1 MKHYHTLQAL
11 LWATALLVC
20 CLTCSAGADPLTLRE
35 AKSTFTNGTEV
46 TFNGLSVTATFP
58 GCVYVEQ
65 SDRGQGIRVNTAKS
79 FAEGAVV
86 NVSGTIETDLSTDER
101 YIAAYAN
108 YPQATEG
115 KLVLKP
121 LGLVGKAFTG
131 GDSGRV
137 KGIAGDENLNNVG
150 LLLTTWGPVSAFDD
164 PENPVG
170 WFKISDPGGPEIKVV
185 VPSGTGID
193 AKWEYVFV
201 TGICSAEKVG
211 GQMTR
216 VLKVRHRSD
225 IVPRWQWVENRVKA
239 MTLDE
244 KVGQLFQV
252 RFDDDVFT
260 TAMRQTIQNQ
270 HIGGVIYFQYNGNL
284 DDPVRSAN
292 FSNALQAAAVG
303 PSGTDIP
310 LLISM
315 DQEGGRVTRI
325 TGGADFPGNMALGA
339 SRSAAMAYL
348 AGSVFGEEVKAVG
361 GNMDLAPVLD
371 VNNNPANPVIG
382 VRSFGEQPSLASE
395 MGLAYTRGLHSAGI
409 IATGKHFPGHGD
421 TAVDSHSG
429 LPIVTYDFET
439 LDTIHGKPFRDAVEG
454 GLDAIMSAHIV
465 VTCLDATRPA
475 TLSPE
480 VMQVYLRGNLKF
492 DGVVMTDSM
501 GMAGITSGYTV
512 AEASVMA
519 IQAGVDLLSLSPDLT
534 TAISAIKSAVLGGQ
548 ISQSRLDE
556 AVTRIL
562 TLKYRCGLFTNPY
575 VDANAADDIV
585 GSTDHWNAELS
596 AARAGITL
604 VKNTSSFLPLN
615 LTSGQKILLVTVEA
629 AETTTDA
636 STRFASR
643 ISAKH
648 SNLQS
653 LALVVNPTPGQRTPV
668 KDAAASAYVVI
679 IGTSRA
685 QLESNAGQAALVNE
699 LLAMGKPVVVVGLRE
714 PYELASFPGVKAY
727 VAAYNYRNCGFQAA
741 ADVLFGDVNPSG
753 LLPVSIPGLYSFGH
767 GLSY

>member
-1 MKHYHTLQAL
+1 
-11 LWATALLVC
+11 
-20 CLTCSAGADPLTLRE
+20 
-35 AKSTFTNGTEV
+35 
-46 TFNGLSVTATFP
+46 
-58 GCVYVEQ
+58 
-65 SDRGQGIRVNTAKS
+65 
-79 FAEGAVV
+79 
-86 NVSGTIETDLSTDER
+86 
-101 YIAAYAN
+101 
-108 YPQATEG
+108 
-115 KLVLKP
+115 
-121 LGLVGKAFTG
+121 
-131 GDSGRV
+131 
-137 KGIAGDENLNNVG
+137 
-150 LLLTTWGPVSAFDD
+150 
-164 PENPVG
+164 
-170 WFKISDPGGPEIKVV
+170 
-185 VPSGTGID
+185 
-193 AKWEYVFV
+193 
-201 TGICSAEKVG
+201 
-211 GQMTR
+211 
-216 VLKVRHRSD
+216 
-225 IVPRWQWVENRVKA
+225 
-239 MTLDE
+239 
-244 KVGQLFQV
+244 
-252 RFDDDVFT
+252 
-260 TAMRQTIQNQ
+260 MRQTIQNQ
-270 HIGGVIYFQYNGNL
+270 HVGGVIYFQYNGNL

-382 VRSFGEQPSLASE
+382 VRSFGEQPGLASE

-429 LPIVTYDFET
+429 LPIVTYDFTT

-465 VTCLDATRPA
+465 LTCLDSDRPA

-501 GMAGITSGYTV
+501 GMGGITSGYTV
-512 AEASVMA
+512 AQASVMA

-534 TAISAIKSAVLGGQ
+534 TAISAIKSAVLSGQ
-548 ISQSRLDE
+548 IPQSRLDE

-562 TLKYRCGLFTNPY
+562 TLKYRYGLFANPY
-575 VDANAADDIV
+575 VDPNLADDIV

-596 AARAGITL
+596 AARAGTTL
-604 VKNTSSFLPLN
+604 VQNTSGFLPLN

-636 STRFASR
+636 ATRFASY

-653 LALVVNPTPGQRTPV
+653 LAINSSPTPAQRDPIKT
-668 KDAAASAYVVI
+668 AAQSAYVVI

-685 QLESNAGQAALVNE
+685 QIVNNIGQVNLVNE
-699 LLAMGKPVVVVGLRE
+699 LLALGKPVVVVGLRE
-714 PYELASFPGVKAY
+714 PYELGSFPGVNAY
-727 VAAYNYRNCGFQAA
+727 VAAYNYRDCGFQAA
-741 ADVLFGDVNPSG
+741 ADVIFGDVNPSG
-753 LLPVSIPGLYSFGH
+753 LLPVTIPGLYSFGH
-767 GLSY
+767 GLHY